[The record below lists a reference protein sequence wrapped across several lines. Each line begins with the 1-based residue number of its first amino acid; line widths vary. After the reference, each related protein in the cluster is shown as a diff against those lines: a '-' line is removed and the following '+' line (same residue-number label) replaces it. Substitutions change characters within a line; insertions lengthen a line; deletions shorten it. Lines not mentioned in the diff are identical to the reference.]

1 MQDAPNRFVS
11 EEATTAPTRSLG
23 LIGILASLVAF
34 ALGMG
39 VWLGVFAGLIFVG
52 ALLFDGMA
60 SINALIEDFDRF
72 DPLRLGSD
80 VGAQRAMFAGGVL
93 IYLQMV
99 DRRIEILAD
108 RGVAARVAQTS
119 WDAICRTM
127 EVALREGRHQ
137 ESALHGVREI
147 TALLARHFP
156 AGSRD
161 ADELPDRPL
170 LL

>member
-23 LIGILASLVAF
+23 LIGLLASLVAF

-39 VWLGVFAGLIFVG
+39 VWLGVFAGLFFVG

-93 IYLQMV
+93 IYLAALATEAACALNNR
-99 DRRIEILAD
+99 DLRIERSEIFSSLTSNLIHKFVSI
-108 RGVAARVAQTS
+108 RRVCDPELSIYSQKYL
-119 WDAICRTM
+119 D
-127 EVALREGRHQ
+127 
-137 ESALHGVREI
+137 
-147 TALLARHFP
+147 TA
-156 AGSRD
+156 
-161 ADELPDRPL
+161 
-170 LL
+170 

>member
-93 IYLQMV
+93 IYLAALATEAACALKNR
-99 DRRIEILAD
+99 DLRIERSEIFSSLTSNLIHKFVSI
-108 RGVAARVAQTS
+108 RRVCDPELSIYSQKYL
-119 WDAICRTM
+119 D
-127 EVALREGRHQ
+127 
-137 ESALHGVREI
+137 
-147 TALLARHFP
+147 TA
-156 AGSRD
+156 
-161 ADELPDRPL
+161 
-170 LL
+170 

>member
-93 IYLQMV
+93 IYLAALATEAACALNNR
-99 DRRIEILAD
+99 DLRIERSEIFSSLTSNLIHKFVSI
-108 RGVAARVAQTS
+108 RRVCDPELSIYSQKYL
-119 WDAICRTM
+119 D
-127 EVALREGRHQ
+127 
-137 ESALHGVREI
+137 
-147 TALLARHFP
+147 TA
-156 AGSRD
+156 
-161 ADELPDRPL
+161 
-170 LL
+170 

>member
-80 VGAQRAMFAGGVL
+80 VGAQRAMFAGGAL
-93 IYLQMV
+93 IYLAALATEAACALNNR
-99 DRRIEILAD
+99 DLRIERSEIFSSLTSNFIHKFVSI
-108 RGVAARVAQTS
+108 RRVCDPELSIYSQKYL
-119 WDAICRTM
+119 D
-127 EVALREGRHQ
+127 
-137 ESALHGVREI
+137 
-147 TALLARHFP
+147 TA
-156 AGSRD
+156 
-161 ADELPDRPL
+161 
-170 LL
+170 